1 MKRIAAIIL
10 CIAMVLSF
18 TGCGIIQDIK
28 DQAKESEK
36 AAALAEGN
44 YHVLIPENERIS
56 YENGT
61 FQDFD
66 TYCVFTLD
74 DLVTAYSLSDEG
86 IYKTT
91 IMRNSLPAQ
100 GW

>member
-1 MKRIAAIIL
+1 MKRITAIIL